1 MHLQKPIVVRSLSHF
16 RSYIEGCKP
25 LPKCISFD
33 IFDTLIQRC
42 IEPPEQ
48 IHLLVANII
57 SKKIKIKTPSE
68 LVRLRNDVVNTLR
81 ISSGQKGNDLE
92 CKFDEIIHAW
102 VKSILGRNDDILY
115 NFIRD
120 TELSLESSAL
130 LVKPQTIQ
138 TLKWLHLKNIKVIA
152 ISDMYLSEF
161 EIRNLF
167 KNLKIEKYFHH
178 IFVSS
183 DYGLS
188 KGSGRLHEYVLRKM
202 NINPSEIIHIGDNI
216 ISDMWSPLKLGMKG
230 VFLNERKSRFRRI
243 AQSISSNLALKNNF
257 WKGYKFFEIIKTRL
271 NTDPIY
277 SKNSKDFYYKYGSEI
292 LGPAFSCFTLGII
305 EKNLEIKPDRI
316 FFLARDGYMFFH
328 LAKSWFK
335 TMPSTEDSN
344 NLKYIYVSRK
354 VVASASVANGL
365 TLDQA
370 RIPLYNPKQKGLR
383 TILNAFGLEDERF
396 YELKALDK
404 GFGSLNEPIYDFNDP
419 RLVKFLEDEEV
430 QELITKTGKHSLSLF
445 EEYFEQIG
453 FFESKKVA
461 IVDIGWNGTIQK
473 FLNDCFSTRKDFPE
487 LHGWYFAF
495 VPNMHGP
502 VKNAFGLMSEGN
514 GKGTFDSAPQEFEE
528 IFEQAAK
535 SNEPTTVS
543 FRKKDGKIIPIL
555 KDNKCLERI
564 KELRSDSF
572 VASIQKGIH
581 FHMNHFI
588 QAYKLTG
595 YSFEQ
600 LKPYVSCLIE
610 RAIVYPNNEEV
621 QNIANITHSEDFGQ
635 NDLLDLSGKYLGFYQ
650 LFRFSNTLRKLKK
663 NANRYAV
670 FGPFPSIL
678 RGFILR
684 IIFIKKIF

>member
-1 MHLQKPIVVRSLSHF
+1 MNLQKPLIVRSLSHF
-16 RSYIEGCKP
+16 RSYIEGRKL

-33 IFDTLIQRC
+33 IFDTLVERC
-42 IEPPEQ
+42 IEPPEE
-48 IHLLVANII
+48 IHLLVANLI
-57 SKKIKIKTPSE
+57 SKKFKIKTPSE

-81 ISSGQKGNDLE
+81 ISSSQKGSDLE

-102 VKSILGRNDDILY
+102 VKSILGRDDEILY

-138 TLKWLHLKNIKVIA
+138 ILKWLHLNNIKIIA

-161 EIRNLF
+161 EIRNIL
-167 KNLKIEKYFHH
+167 KNLKIEKYFQH

-202 NINPSEIIHIGDNI
+202 NINPSDIIHIGDNI

-230 VFLNERKSRFRRI
+230 VFLKERKSRFRRI

-277 SKNSKDFYYKYGSEI
+277 SKNSKDFYFNYGSEI

-335 TMPSTEDSN
+335 AMPSTEYSN

-354 VVASASVANGL
+354 VVASASVACGL
-365 TLDQA
+365 TLEQA
-370 RIPLYNPKQKGLR
+370 KVPLYNPKQKGLR
-383 TILNAFGLEDERF
+383 TILNAFGLEDDEI
-396 YELKALDK
+396 YELKALDM
-404 GFGSLNEPIYDFNDP
+404 GFTSLTEPIYDFNDP
-419 RLVKFLEDEEV
+419 RLVKYLEDEEV
-430 QELITKTGKHSLSLF
+430 QKLIIKSGKQSLSLF
-445 EEYFEQIG
+445 EQYFEQIG

-473 FLNDCFSTRKDFPE
+473 FLIDCFGNRQDFPE
-487 LHGWYFAF
+487 LYGWYFAF
-495 VPNMHGP
+495 VGNMHGQI
-502 VKNAFGLMSEGN
+502 KNAFGFMSEGN
-514 GKGTFDSAPQEFEE
+514 SRATFDSAPEEFEE

-543 FRKKDGKIIPIL
+543 FRKKDGKVFPIL

-564 KELRSDSF
+564 KEIRSDYF

-581 FHMNHFI
+581 LHMKHFI

-595 YSFEQ
+595 YSFEE

-610 RAIVYPNNEEV
+610 RCIVYPNNKEV
-621 QNIANITHSEDFGQ
+621 KSIANITHSEDFGQ
-635 NDLLDLSGKYLGFYQ
+635 NDLLDLSGKYFGFFQ
-650 LFRFSNTLRKLKK
+650 LLRFSNTLKKLKK
-663 NANRYAV
+663 NANRYSV
-670 FGPFPSIL
+670 FGPIPSIL

-684 IIFIKKIF
+684 IIYLPK

>member
-1 MHLQKPIVVRSLSHF
+1 MNLQKPLVVRSLSHF

-25 LPKCISFD
+25 LPLCISFD
-33 IFDTLIQRC
+33 IFDTLVERC

-57 SKKIKIKTPSE
+57 SKKFNIKTASE

-81 ISSGQKGNDLE
+81 ISSNQKGSDLE

-102 VKSILGRNDDILY
+102 VKSILGRDDDILY

-138 TLKWLHLKNIKVIA
+138 ILKWLHLKNIKVIA

-161 EIRNLF
+161 EIRNLLN
-167 KNLKIEKYFHH
+167 NLKIEKYFHH

-188 KGSGRLHEYVLRKM
+188 KGSGRLHEYVLRKI
-202 NINPSEIIHIGDNI
+202 NINPSDIIHIGDNI

-230 VFLNERKSRFRRI
+230 VYLKERKSRFRRI
-243 AQSISSNLALKNNF
+243 VQSISSNLALKNNF

-271 NTDPIY
+271 SIDPIY
-277 SKNSKDFYYKYGSEI
+277 SKNSKDFYFKYGSEI
-292 LGPAFSCFTLGII
+292 LGPAFSCFTMGII
-305 EKNLEIKPDRI
+305 EKNLEIKPDKI
-316 FFLARDGYMFFH
+316 FFLARDGYIFFH

-335 TMPSTEDSN
+335 AMPSTEGSN
-344 NLKYIYVSRK
+344 NLNYIYVSRK

-365 TLDQA
+365 TLEQA
-370 RIPLYNPKQKGLR
+370 KVPLHNPKQKGLQ
-383 TILNAFGLEDERF
+383 TILNAFGLEDEEF
-396 YELKALDK
+396 YKLKALDK
-404 GFGSLNEPIYDFNDP
+404 GFCSLNEPIYDFNDP
-419 RLVKFLEDEEV
+419 RLVKFLEDEDV
-430 QELITKTGKHSLSLF
+430 QKFITKSGKQSLSLF
-445 EEYFEQIG
+445 EQYFEQIG

-473 FLNDCFSTRKDFPE
+473 FLIDCFGTRQDFPD
-487 LHGWYFAF
+487 LYGWYFAF
-495 VPNMHGP
+495 VPSMHGS
-502 VKNAFGLMSEGN
+502 VKNAFGFMSEGN
-514 GKGTFDSAPQEFEE
+514 RKGTFDSAPQDFEE

-543 FRKKDGKIIPIL
+543 FSKKDGKVFPIL
-555 KDNKCLERI
+555 KDSKCLERI
-564 KELRSDSF
+564 KEVRSDYF
-572 VASIQKGIH
+572 VASLQKGIH

-595 YSFEQ
+595 YSFEE

-610 RAIVYPNNEEV
+610 RAIVYPNNMEV
-621 QNIANITHSEDFGQ
+621 KKIANITHSEDFGQ
-635 NDLLDLSGKYLGFYQ
+635 NDLLDLSGKYLGLYQ
-650 LFRFSNTLRKLKK
+650 LIRFSNTLKQLKK

-670 FGPFPSIL
+670 FGPLPSIL

-684 IIFIKKIF
+684 IFFIPK